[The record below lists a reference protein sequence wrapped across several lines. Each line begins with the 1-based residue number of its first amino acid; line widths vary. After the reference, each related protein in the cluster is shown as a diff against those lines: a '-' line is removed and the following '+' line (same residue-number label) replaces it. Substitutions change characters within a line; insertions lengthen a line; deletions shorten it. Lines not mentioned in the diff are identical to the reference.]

1 MPAVEAGADGDTAA
15 VLAGGSELDGEEL
28 LVLLLEQ
35 EATSSTIASVAG
47 EPGPS
52 GQYRRSGLPGSGP
65 AVRQPVGQ
73 QLVHAEP

>member
-28 LVLLLEQ
+28 LVLLEQ

-47 EPGPS
+47 EPRPS